1 MDRRNKVRLRMLFP
15 LLFVSR
21 TLGFPSAASVVPGI
35 VVRAART
42 WVLSRTTRL
51 NSLVLT
57 PDGSAAE
64 ANLVPRQGLDHPFRQ
79 ATYVHDN
86 GLVPAT
92 YVLTGTTGDKVTSG
106 RTDDV
111 RNVST
116 SAGFSGVSV
125 REDDYALDS
134 LPAGYQSTPDSHGRR
149 DAPWMPD
156 TPGNNRTTSL
166 SGDTTR
172 TSYRNSSV
180 SSHGS
185 PALPVGQARNRRP
198 TATDGTVTTNRVPTA
213 TIPGTIHAGSIT
225 PAVH

>member
-1 MDRRNKVRLRMLFP
+1 MDRRNKVRLWMLFP

-21 TLGFPSAASVVPGI
+21 TPGY
-35 VVRAART
+35 A
-42 WVLSRTTRL
+42 
-51 NSLVLT
+51 
-57 PDGSAAE
+57 
-64 ANLVPRQGLDHPFRQ
+64 
-79 ATYVHDN
+79 HDN

-92 YVLTGTTGDKVTSG
+92 SVLRGTTGDKVTSG

-116 SAGFSGVSV
+116 SAGFFGVSV
-125 REDDYALDS
+125 REGDYALDS

-156 TPGNNRTTSL
+156 TPGNNRTADL
-166 SGDTTR
+166 SGNTTR
-172 TSYRNSSV
+172 TSYFNSSV

-185 PALPVGQARNRRP
+185 PALSVGQARNRRP
-198 TATDGTVTTNRVPTA
+198 TATDSTVTTNRVPAA
-213 TIPGTIHAGSIT
+213 TIPGTIPAGSIT